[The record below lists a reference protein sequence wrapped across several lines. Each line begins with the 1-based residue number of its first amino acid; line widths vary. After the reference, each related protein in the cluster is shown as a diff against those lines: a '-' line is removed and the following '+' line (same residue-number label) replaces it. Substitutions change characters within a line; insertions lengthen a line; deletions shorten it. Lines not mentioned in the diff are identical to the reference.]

1 MSDIIQWLLTGEPY
15 VAYRT
20 RLDLLGQ
27 PEDSKEVKQARAAM
41 LSHPPV
47 LSLVSDLAGWPDGV
61 LSNHKKADLPIH
73 KLAFLADLGLTLA
86 DPGIESITRSVRV
99 HLSEQGVPEV
109 LINVPTVFGGTGK
122 DLWAWMLCDAPR
134 LYCALRKFGVKDAA
148 LEKGIKTLAACA
160 ADNGFPCAA
169 SPKLGRFKG
178 PGRKTDPCPYA
189 TLLMLAALL
198 QTENTNRAELHT
210 GAECLLHLWECSR
223 ELYPFL
229 FHMGTDFRKLKA
241 PFIWYD
247 ILHVADVLSQ
257 MPWLRRDPR
266 LLDMVNTIRS
276 KADAGGRFTPE
287 SVWLAWKAWEF
298 GQKKQ
303 PSPWLTFLAL
313 RIFRRVGE
321 PE

>member
-1 MSDIIQWLLTGEPY
+1 
-15 VAYRT
+15 
-20 RLDLLGQ
+20 
-27 PEDSKEVKQARAAM
+27 
-41 LSHPPV
+41 
-47 LSLVSDLAGWPDGV
+47 
-61 LSNHKKADLPIH
+61 
-73 KLAFLADLGLTLA
+73 
-86 DPGIESITRSVRV
+86 
-99 HLSEQGVPEV
+99 
-109 LINVPTVFGGTGK
+109 
-122 DLWAWMLCDAPR
+122 
-134 LYCALRKFGVKDAA
+134 
-148 LEKGIKTLAACA
+148 
-160 ADNGFPCAA
+160 
-169 SPKLGRFKG
+169 
-178 PGRKTDPCPYA
+178 PCPYA
-189 TLLMLAALL
+189 TLLMLSALL

-247 ILHVADVLSQ
+247 ILHVANVLSQ